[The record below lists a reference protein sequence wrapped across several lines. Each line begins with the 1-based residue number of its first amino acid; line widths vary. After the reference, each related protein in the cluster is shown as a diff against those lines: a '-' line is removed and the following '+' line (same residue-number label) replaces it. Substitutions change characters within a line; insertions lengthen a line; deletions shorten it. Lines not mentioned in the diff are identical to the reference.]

1 MILLD
6 YSQTAIAALMQQ
18 VNSNPKIKIEEG
30 LVRHIVLNTIRS
42 FNKQFK
48 SKYGQMVICCDN
60 RNYWR
65 RGYFKHYK
73 ASRKKNRD
81 KSAHDWTM
89 IFETLNKIRD
99 EIKQHMPYRVVDVE
113 GAEADDIIAIL
124 AARNSPHEDV
134 LIISS
139 DKDFTQLQKYDGVV
153 QWSPYHKR
161 FIKTDDPAAFL
172 REHILRGDEGD
183 GVPNFLSDDD
193 TFVSDKRQK
202 PINSKKLSEWLV
214 QNPSVFCDTDA
225 KVMGFARNQVLVDFD
240 YIPKEIGERIVN
252 AFQDSKPGSK
262 SGLLNYL
269 IANKMKNLI
278 EVAGDF

>member
-6 YSQTAIAALMQQ
+6 YSQTSIAALMQQ
-18 VNSNPKIKIEEG
+18 INSNPKLKIDEG
-30 LVRHIVLNTIRS
+30 LVRHITLNTIRS

-48 SKYGQMVICCDN
+48 SKYGKMVICCDN

-65 RGYFKHYK
+65 RGHFKYYK

-81 KSAHDWTM
+81 KSAHDWTL

-99 EIKQHMPYRVVDVE
+99 EMKLHLPYNVVDVE
-113 GAEADDIIAIL
+113 GAEADDIIAVL
-124 AARNSPHEDV
+124 SARMSPHEEV

-139 DKDFTQLQKYDGVV
+139 DKDFAQLQKYENVT

-161 FIKTDDPAAFL
+161 FIKTDDPEAFL
-172 REHILRGDEGD
+172 KEHILRGDEGD

-193 TFVSDKRQK
+193 TFVTDKRQK
-202 PINSKKLSEWLV
+202 PINSKKLSEWLT
-214 QNPSVFCDTDA
+214 QDPNQFCVNETML
-225 KVMGFARNQVLVDFD
+225 KGYARNRMLVDFN
-240 YIPKEIGERIVN
+240 YIPKEVTQSIIDTFDE
-252 AFQDSKPGSK
+252 SKPGSK

-269 IANKMKNLI
+269 IANKLKNLI

>member
-18 VNSNPKIKIEEG
+18 VNNNPNLEVSEG
-30 LVRHIVLNTIRS
+30 LVRHITLNTIRS

-48 SKYGQMVICCDN
+48 SKFGQMVICCDN
-60 RNYWR
+60 RKYWR
-65 RGYFKHYK
+65 RDYFPYYK

-81 KSAHDWTM
+81 KSVHDWSM
-89 IFETLNKIRD
+89 IFDTLNKIRD
-99 EIKQHMPYRVVDVE
+99 EIKEHLPYKVIDVD

-124 AARNSPHEDV
+124 SARMSPHEEV

-139 DKDFTQLQKYDGVV
+139 DKDFAQLQKYNGVR

-161 FIKTDDPAAFL
+161 FIKTDDPSAFL
-172 REHILRGDEGD
+172 REHIIRGDEGD

-193 TFVSDKRQK
+193 TFISDKRQK
-202 PINSKKLSEWLV
+202 PINSKKLAAWLTAD
-214 QNPSVFCDTDA
+214 PKVFCETVEMDR
-225 KVMGFARNQVLVDFD
+225 GFKRNQVLVDFD
-240 YIPKEIGERIVN
+240 YIPKEIGQRVVN
-252 AFQDSKPGSK
+252 EFENSKPGSK

-269 IANKMKNLI
+269 IANKLKNLI